1 MNNKDM
7 EKLGKQPSA
16 IRQLFEY
23 GKARKKII
31 GNDNVFD
38 FSIGNP
44 NVASPKEVKDNL
56 MFLLDNVDP
65 TFLHGYS
72 SSSGH
77 SFVKNAIASY
87 LNDTF
92 NTNESGD
99 YIYLTTGAAAGL
111 SIVIHALLNKDDEV
125 IIFTPYWPEYKVFV
139 DKAHGKVIS
148 VNPDFNTFLPDF
160 TDLENKITNKTKLVI
175 INSPNNPTGVVY
187 NEQTIKEISNILNE
201 KQKEYGHDIFLL
213 SDEPYRELI
222 YTGVKYPF
230 ITNYYDNSIVVYSFS
245 KSLSLPGE
253 RIGYILVGSKANNKD
268 DIFASVMGAG
278 RALGYVCATTL
289 FQYLIPSILSK
300 TSDLSIYKE
309 NREILYNALK
319 EIGYEAIYPDGA
331 FYLFVK
337 ALQED
342 SKEFS
347 EIAKQYELLLVP
359 SDSFGLKGYVRIAYC
374 VSTKQIKDSI
384 PSFKKLYD
392 HYRN

>member
-23 GKARKKII
+23 GKARKTII

-99 YIYLTTGAAAGL
+99 YIYLTTGAATGL

-160 TDLENKITNKTKLVI
+160 TDLESKITNKTKLVI

-187 NEQTIKEISNILNE
+187 NEQTIKEISNILNK

-222 YTGVKYPF
+222 YTDVKYPF

-253 RIGYILVGSKANNKD
+253 RIGYILVGSKVNNKD

-309 NREILYNALK
+309 NREILYNSLK